1 MKLPEKAFY
10 VKPNN
15 IINERFFLCEDES
28 KHALKVLRLRIG
40 DLIILI
46 DGRSTGYIAEIKG
59 VNKKK
64 ISGNIKKV
72 VKNLGENKYTVHIY
86 PALFKKSRFEILLEK
101 ATELGVKEIHPL
113 IMNRSVFQTID
124 LDRCKKIL
132 IASAK
137 QCRRSFFPIIHEPK
151 SLESL
156 LKKEK
161 IYTYYACHLEADLN
175 LLSFNVPKIYPI
187 NLIIGPEGG
196 FSENE
201 LGLMEKKG
209 IIFFSLGIR
218 RLRSETAAITSLA
231 LLNKMVEY
239 K

>member
-28 KHALKVLRLRIG
+28 KHALKVLRLKIG

-46 DGRSTGYIAEIKG
+46 DGRSTGYIGEIKR
-59 VNKKK
+59 VNKKEL
-64 ISGNIKKV
+64 SGNIKKV
-72 VKNLGENKYTVHIY
+72 VKNLGENKNTVHIY

-113 IMNRSVFQTID
+113 IMNRSVIQTID

-156 LKKEK
+156 FKTKKN
-161 IYTYYACHLEADLN
+161 I
-175 LLSFNVPKIYPI
+175 
-187 NLIIGPEGG
+187 LI
-196 FSENE
+196 
-201 LGLMEKKG
+201 
-209 IIFFSLGIR
+209 
-218 RLRSETAAITSLA
+218 THAT
-231 LLNKMVEY
+231 
-239 K
+239 

>member
-15 IINERFFLCEDES
+15 ITKERFSLCEDES
-28 KHALKVLRLRIG
+28 KHALKVLRLKIG

-46 DGRSTGYIAEIKG
+46 DGRSTGYIGQIKRA
-59 VNKKK
+59 NEKEL
-64 ISGNIKKV
+64 SGTIIKV
-72 VKNLGENKYTVHIY
+72 VKDLGENKNTIHIY

-113 IMNRSVFQTID
+113 IMKRSVLETID

-156 LKKEK
+156 FKTKKK
-161 IYTYYACHLEADLN
+161 YTYYACHLDSDLN
-175 LLSFNVPKIYPI
+175 LLPSNIPKIYPI
-187 NLIIGPEGG
+187 NVIIGPEGG

-209 IIFFSLGIR
+209 NNIFQPW
-218 RLRSETAAITSLA
+218 
-231 LLNKMVEY
+231 
-239 K
+239 

>member
-1 MKLPEKAFY
+1 MQKKTNSILEELANVRLNKDPENFVEHRASH
-10 VKPNN
+10 
-15 IINERFFLCEDES
+15 IIDSAINLV
-28 KHALKVLRLRIG
+28 H
-40 DLIILI
+40 
-46 DGRSTGYIAEIKG
+46 YIRENFDQQTAYTLE
-59 VNKKK
+59 KKFNSA
-64 ISGNIKKV
+64 I
-72 VKNLGENKYTVHIY
+72 KNLDSNKYTVHIY

-113 IMNRSVFQTID
+113 IMNRSVFQKID

-231 LLNKMVEY
+231 LLNKMV
-239 K
+239 

>member
-15 IINERFFLCEDES
+15 IAKERFSLCEVES
-28 KHALKVLRLRIG
+28 KHALKVLRLKIG
-40 DLIILI
+40 DSIILI
-46 DGRSTGYIAEIKG
+46 DGMSTGYIGEIKR
-59 VNKKK
+59 VKKNEL
-64 ISGNIKKV
+64 SGTIKKV
-72 VKNLGENKYTVHIY
+72 VKDLGETKNTIHIY

-113 IMNRSVFQTID
+113 ITKRSVLQTIN

-137 QCRRSFFPIIHEPK
+137 QCRRSFFPIIHKPK

-156 LKKEK
+156 FKTKKK
-161 IYTYYACHLEADLN
+161 YIYHACHLEADQN
-175 LLSFNVPKIYPI
+175 LLPFNIPKIYPI
-187 NLIIGPEGG
+187 NVIIGPEGG

-209 IIFFSLGIR
+209 INFFSLGNR

-231 LLNKMVEY
+231 LLNTMGEFK
-239 K
+239 

>member
-1 MKLPEKAFY
+1 MKPS
-10 VKPNN
+10 N
-15 IINERFFLCEDES
+15 ITKERFSLCEKES
-28 KHALKVLRLRIG
+28 KHALKVLRLKIG

-46 DGRSTGYIAEIKG
+46 DGKSTGYIGEIKK
-59 VNKKK
+59 VNKKELF
-64 ISGNIKKV
+64 GNIKKV
-72 VKNLGENKYTVHIY
+72 VKDLGENKYTIHIY
-86 PALFKKSRFEILLEK
+86 PALIKKSRFEILLEK

-156 LKKEK
+156 FKTKK
-161 IYTYYACHLEADLN
+161 IYTYYACHLDADHN
-175 LLSFNVPKIYPI
+175 LFSFNISRICPI
-187 NLIIGPEGG
+187 NVIIGPEGG
-196 FSENE
+196 FSKNE
-201 LGLMEKKG
+201 LGLMEEKG
-209 IIFFSLGIR
+209 IIFFSLGKR

-231 LLNKMVEY
+231 LLNKMGDF

>member
-72 VKNLGENKYTVHIY
+72 VKNLGENKNTIHIY

-113 IMNRSVFQTID
+113 ILERSVLKNID

-137 QCRRSFFPIIHEPK
+137 QCRRSFFPKIHEPK
-151 SLESL
+151 SLEIL
-156 LKKEK
+156 FNTKKK
-161 IYTYYACHLEADLN
+161 YTYYACHLDSDLN
-175 LLSFNVPKIYPI
+175 LLPSNIPSIYPI
-187 NLIIGPEGG
+187 NVIIGPEGG
-196 FSENE
+196 FSESE
-201 LGLMEKKG
+201 LGLMEEEG
-209 IIFFSLGIR
+209 IKFFSLGER
-218 RLRSETAAITSLA
+218 RLRSETAAITSLV
-231 LLNKMVEY
+231 LLNKIVDF